1 MPQRA
6 VLRIAARVQ
15 ASSSRYSS
23 STRFAPLRR
32 LRNRPAPGTD
42 RRPAAGCAASDRRH
56 ACRRCCRCR
65 SPARQAPHRAA
76 CLFTP
81 FQRIVAFRFQ
91 GFHLFNRVAE
101 DKDVLLAHLL
111 SDFHVSAIQRPD
123 GQRAVQRQLHVA
135 GARGFFTRGGDLLG
149 DIRRR
154 DQFSAADA
162 Q

>member
-1 MPQRA
+1 MLVAVAVGA
-6 VLRIAARVQ
+6 VLQLLKHRIEQLVFYAISA
-15 ASSSRYSS
+15 
-23 STRFAPLRR
+23 
-32 LRNRPAPGTD
+32 
-42 RRPAAGCAASDRRH
+42 
-56 ACRRCCRCR
+56 
-65 SPARQAPHRAA
+65 
-76 CLFTP
+76 
-81 FQRIVAFRFQ
+81 IVAFRFQ

-101 DKDVLLAHLL
+101 DKDVLLTHLL

-154 DQFSAADA
+154 DQFSAADT